1 MAKNLKEP
9 EETGT
14 DDVFIDAEYNP
25 LNDPINEKPYTKP
38 NVTINPDEL
47 KGDIPEP
54 DFTPPPMGD
63 AIDPFEEE
71 IKATATKKQSQSRPT
86 QERQT
91 QEQRPRPEP
100 YNPALEGA
108 PKREFSKSAKVAA
121 EMIMSGYELLHKI
134 GNNALKISEKK
145 INKLVEEDKISLSM
159 KVDYDE
165 HGNQMTVKEYVD
177 EYNDQ
182 QEEVLKVDPEWRE
195 ETMPI
200 LVTVLEKRGIG
211 ATPEQQL
218 IFQLGKDLGGKTM
231 IVASA
236 LSVQKSMLSMWQK
249 QYEQN
254 KQMYMAGGYGTPN
267 AQTQQQAVKPEPTY
281 TGKIVTEDDERFDS
295 AFTETEDEFDPFQES
310 VNSQDEFDPLNV
322 NYQVEQM
329 TNPQGVQNN
338 STKKRGRPKKNN

>member
-1 MAKNLKEP
+1 MAKNHNNEP
-9 EETGT
+9 EEVST

-38 NVTINPDEL
+38 NVTINPEEL

-63 AIDPFEEE
+63 AVDPFEEE
-71 IKATATKKQSQSRPT
+71 IKAATKKQSNTQTRQSQPK
-86 QERQT
+86 

-134 GNNALKISEKK
+134 GNNAIKISEKK
-145 INKLVEEDKISLSM
+145 IQKLVKEDKISLSM

-165 HGNQMTVKEYVD
+165 HGNQMTVREFIS

-182 QEEVLKVDPEWRE
+182 QDGVLKVDPEWKE

-200 LVTVLEKRGIG
+200 LITVLEKRGIG

-218 IFQLGKDLGGKTM
+218 IFQVGKDLGSKTM

-236 LSVQKSMLSMWQK
+236 LSVQKSMINMWEK
-249 QYEQN
+249 QYELN
-254 KQMYMAGGYGTPN
+254 KQSYMGGGYAN
-267 AQTQQQAVKPEPTY
+267 AKPEPAPQETKPNESY
-281 TGKIVTEDDERFDS
+281 VGTIVRDGDGEFSPFENDID
-295 AFTETEDEFDPFQES
+295 DEFDPFQED
-310 VNSQDEFDPLNV
+310 VNSQSEFDPLNV
-322 NYQVEQM
+322 NHQVEQM
-329 TNPQGVQNN
+329 TNPQGVQ
-338 STKKRGRPKKNN
+338 SSGTKKRGRPKKK